1 MLGALLRLLGKG
13 GPPREH
19 IPRGGRKLG
28 PWSSMQLWVSLLKL
42 KYSELIYNVMP
53 ILERVSFNS
62 QHEEPHLPGA
72 ARCNRFCRV
81 PSGWNDVYRTTR
93 AL

>member
-1 MLGALLRLLGKG
+1 MLFRSGKEALEGTRPQGREEVGALER
-13 GPPREH
+13 
-19 IPRGGRKLG
+19 
-28 PWSSMQLWVSLLKL
+28 QLWVSLLKL